1 MVMDNSSHKGTVIG
15 LVTLIIVLVVFINI
29 LGSSSGV
36 LTDAGDS
43 ASNTVP
49 PTGFTLS
56 ETFIA
61 VEGSTSTTSQPISS
75 LSDTGVINT
84 SDSVIV
90 GVGNYTFIRSTGV
103 ISWASSLGSFNN
115 SNLTVSYG
123 EGRTATLPLN
133 ALFSSNGVLF
143 LAFMG
148 AIIIGLIVVLIR
160 KAKKK

>member
-1 MVMDNSSHKGTVIG
+1 MGIDKSKGSVVGII
-15 LVTLIIVLVVFINI
+15 TLIILLVLFFNV
-29 LGSSSGV
+29 LGSSSST

-43 ASNTVP
+43 ASNSVP
-49 PTGFTLS
+49 PTGITLS

-61 VEGSTSTTSQPISS
+61 VEGSTSTTSQPIST
-75 LSDTGVINT
+75 LSATGITNT
-84 SDSVIV
+84 SDSVVV

-103 ISWASSLGSFNN
+103 ITWAASLNSFNN

-123 EGRTATLPLN
+123 EGTTATLSLN

-148 AIIIGLIVVLIR
+148 AMILIVVFTVI
-160 KAKKK
+160 KKKKK